1 MSIRSASKEKR
12 GVWRRVV
19 AALAVGAIAIGSL
32 VLWKRNAM
40 AVWYMEGNKKIQE
53 MVILTMLDNARPII
67 EKELQMTLP
76 EKVFSS
82 MAGKRNQKDRQT
94 DALKDVRAFG
104 EAGFENHWLKFKDVH
119 TLGSLHGFDLRGF
132 SFALEW
138 NRGNGPEV
146 LTAFNINVLKRA
158 IGRMQIN
165 QSCSYFSELKA
176 YVEKKAKVN

>member
-1 MSIRSASKEKR
+1 M
-12 GVWRRVV
+12 
-19 AALAVGAIAIGSL
+19 ALVVGAIAIGSL
-32 VLWKRNAM
+32 VMWKRNAV

-67 EKELQMTLP
+67 EKELKMTLP
-76 EKVFSS
+76 EKIFSS
-82 MAGKRNQKDRQT
+82 MAGNRNQKERQT

-119 TLGSLHGFDLRGF
+119 NLDSLHGFDLRGF
-132 SFALEW
+132 GFALEW

-165 QSCSYFSELKA
+165 QSCSFFTELKA